1 MRSELQKL
9 VAEMVQKE
17 IPLALAKRE
26 FEIAFLREIL
36 SKNGGNFSVT
46 AKKVG
51 MHRNTLY
58 RKIAPYPEQMSYT
71 SVSCPDTSVGSSV

>member
-9 VAEMVQKE
+9 VTEMVQKE

-26 FEIAFLREIL
+26 FEMAFLREIL
-36 SKNGGNFSVT
+36 SRNGGNFSVT

-51 MHRNTLY
+51 IHRNTLY
-58 RKIAPYPEQMSYT
+58 RKIGQHSDTMSYT
-71 SVSCPDTSVGSSV
+71 DVSRPDASAGSVV